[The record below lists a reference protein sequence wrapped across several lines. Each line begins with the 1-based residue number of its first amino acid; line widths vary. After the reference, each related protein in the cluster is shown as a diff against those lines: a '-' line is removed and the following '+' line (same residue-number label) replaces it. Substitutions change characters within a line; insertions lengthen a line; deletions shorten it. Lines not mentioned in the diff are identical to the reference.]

1 MLLKWELGLEATNEA
16 IRTGKMEAINKLLAE
31 RTQPEAAY
39 FGTEN
44 GRRTGYI
51 FFDLTDPALI
61 PVIAEPLFQELQST
75 VEFIP
80 VMNAEDLQ
88 RGLAQA
94 AQAEGPN
101 GKESR

>member
-1 MLLKWELGLEATNEA
+1 MRLLQTSGSPI
-16 IRTGKMEAINKLLAE
+16 IRANGRIDIGWSE
-31 RTQPEAAY
+31 RSSDEAAY

-51 FFDLTDPALI
+51 VFDMVDSAQI
-61 PVIAEPLFQELQST
+61 PVIAEPLFQRAESK

-80 VMNAEDLQ
+80 VMNADDLQ

-94 AQAEGPN
+94 AG
-101 GKESR
+101 GWG

>member
-1 MLLKWELGLEATNEA
+1 MRMLLKWELGLDATNEA
-16 IRTGKMEAINKLLAE
+16 IRTGKMEAINKSLAE
-31 RTQPEAAY
+31 QTRPEAAY

-61 PVIAEPLFQELQST
+61 PVIAEPLFHELQST

-80 VMNAEDLQ
+80 VMNVEELQ

-94 AQAEGPN
+94 AQG
-101 GKESR
+101 